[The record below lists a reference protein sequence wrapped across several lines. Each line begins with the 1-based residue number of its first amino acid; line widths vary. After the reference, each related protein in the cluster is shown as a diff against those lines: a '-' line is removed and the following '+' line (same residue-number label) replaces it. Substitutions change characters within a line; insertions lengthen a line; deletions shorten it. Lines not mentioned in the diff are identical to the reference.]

1 VFLVNGVLWLFVSAV
16 VLRFT
21 DTSVTTVGVI
31 MGVVLVL
38 AGATEL
44 IAVPAVDEPG
54 WKLLHGVVALVFV
67 LAGLWAFIQPDQA
80 FWALASVLGF
90 LLLIVGTF
98 DVVQAM
104 MTKAANPL
112 WWLGLVTGLFLIVL
126 GFWASQQLVETKGK
140 LLLFYVGLF
149 ALLRGIGQIVF
160 AFSVHNRR
168 GELAP
173 A

>member
-1 VFLVNGVLWLFVSAV
+1 
-16 VLRFT
+16 
-21 DTSVTTVGVI
+21 
-31 MGVVLVL
+31 M
-38 AGATEL
+38 
-44 IAVPAVDEPG
+44 
-54 WKLLHGVVALVFV
+54 FV
-67 LAGLWAFIQPDQA
+67 LAALWAFIQPDQA

-90 LLLIVGTF
+90 LLLLVGTF

-104 MTKAANPL
+104 MTKGSNPL

-168 GELAP
+168 GSSLPRDPFTGLACGR
-173 A
+173 ADTDWG